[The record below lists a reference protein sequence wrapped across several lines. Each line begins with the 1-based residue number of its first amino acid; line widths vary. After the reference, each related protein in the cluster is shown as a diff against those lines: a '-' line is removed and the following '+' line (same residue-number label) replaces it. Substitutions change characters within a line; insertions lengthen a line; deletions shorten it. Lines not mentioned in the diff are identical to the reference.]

1 MSEPQ
6 ITENISEHDLFPSLR
21 ELLKNEFATSAQPDL
36 SKLSLGNNVDEEK
49 RLLIPKREEIE
60 IVYGDK
66 VLKWRNDSIRAL
78 FRGSRIPPDME
89 HFPPEYQF
97 FFFRIEEP
105 IATFSK
111 HQELALNDAAFEE
124 IFSAMRRRPDG
135 RRINLMHD
143 LIWQAAAFALALRP
157 CSETEYTAM
166 FQRLEKSARIFN
178 KGRNSKNYLWYLREH
193 F

>member
-1 MSEPQ
+1 MSDLR
-6 ITENISEHDLFPSLR
+6 IADNIAADDLFPSVQ
-21 ELLKNEFATSAQPDL
+21 ELLKNEFWTSAQPDL

-49 RLLIPKREEIE
+49 RLLIPKREDIE
-60 IVYGDK
+60 IVCGDK

-78 FRGSRIPPDME
+78 FRGNRIPPDME
-89 HFPPEYQF
+89 QFPPEYQF
-97 FFFRIEEP
+97 FFFRIEQP
-105 IATFSK
+105 VASFSK

-143 LIWQAAAFALALRP
+143 LIWQAAALAMALRP
-157 CSETEYTAM
+157 CSEAEYAAM
-166 FQRLEKSARIFN
+166 FHRLEKSARTFN

>member
-1 MSEPQ
+1 MSDLR
-6 ITENISEHDLFPSLR
+6 ITENISADDLFPSLR
-21 ELLKNEFATSAQPDL
+21 ELLNSASGDSVKPDL

-60 IVYGDK
+60 FVYGDK
-66 VLKWRNDSIRAL
+66 VIKWQHDSIRAL
-78 FRGSRIPPDME
+78 FRGNRIPPDME
-89 HFPPEYQF
+89 KFPPEYQF

-157 CSETEYTAM
+157 CSEAEYTAM

-178 KGRNSKNYLWYLREH
+178 KGRNSKNYLWYLREN

>member
-1 MSEPQ
+1 MSDLR
-6 ITENISEHDLFPSLR
+6 IADNIAADDLFPSVQ
-21 ELLKNEFATSAQPDL
+21 ELLKNEFWTSAQPDL

-60 IVYGDK
+60 FVYGDK
-66 VLKWRNDSIRAL
+66 VIKWQHDSIRAL
-78 FRGSRIPPDME
+78 FRGNRIPPDME
-89 HFPPEYQF
+89 KFPPEYQF

-143 LIWQAAAFALALRP
+143 LIWQAAALAMALRP
-157 CSETEYTAM
+157 CSEAEYAAM
-166 FQRLEKSARIFN
+166 FHRLEKSARTFN